1 MDAEK
6 SSTLLGVRIMLR
18 GQLEIY
24 SGEHLTIITH
34 SKTTFLMSLNE
45 TTLLIMDWHKDLYV
59 NKARNGFSKRLM
71 TMVSTCASFMALK
84 IDMH

>member
-1 MDAEK
+1 
-6 SSTLLGVRIMLR
+6 
-18 GQLEIY
+18 
-24 SGEHLTIITH
+24 
-34 SKTTFLMSLNE
+34 MSLNE